1 MSIEA
6 REHNDN
12 YLVTKVWP
20 ESKAVNTMI
29 IDKKEAEILVKQL
42 RNKQK
47 TPENTD
53 THTQNTEI

>member
-12 YLVTKVWP
+12 ILITKVWP

-42 RNKQK
+42 RNMLK
-47 TPENTD
+47 PAENKE
-53 THTQNTEI
+53 NKE

>member
-6 REHNDN
+6 REHSDN
-12 YLVTKVWP
+12 ILITKVWT

-42 RNKQK
+42 RNMLK
-47 TPENTD
+47 PAENKENKEET
-53 THTQNTEI
+53 

>member
-12 YLVTKVWP
+12 YLVTKVWT

-42 RNKQK
+42 RNMLK
-47 TPENTD
+47 PAENKE
-53 THTQNTEI
+53 NKE

>member
-12 YLVTKVWP
+12 ILITKVWT

-42 RNKQK
+42 RNMLK
-47 TPENTD
+47 PAENKE
-53 THTQNTEI
+53 N

>member
-12 YLVTKVWP
+12 ILITKVWP

-42 RNKQK
+42 RNMLK
-47 TPENTD
+47 PAENKENKEET
-53 THTQNTEI
+53 